1 MLKLNFTPEKETKS
15 CYVYQHGKR
24 GDEDFVTLYLK
35 KAQIQSAGISP
46 DKGIEVTVEEAK
58 A

>member
-1 MLKLNFTPEKETKS
+1 MLKLQFKPVKETKT
-15 CYVYQHGKR
+15 CYVYQYGER
-24 GDEDFVTLYLK
+24 GNADFTTLYLK